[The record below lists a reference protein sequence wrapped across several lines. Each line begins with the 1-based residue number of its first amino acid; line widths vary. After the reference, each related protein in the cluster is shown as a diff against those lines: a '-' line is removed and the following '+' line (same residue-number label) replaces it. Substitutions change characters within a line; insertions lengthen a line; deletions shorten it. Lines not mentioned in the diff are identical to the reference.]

1 MYPNATLVHAFHA
14 RCHLLLVTSR
24 ASFYSIVFYSII
36 IRTEKMVEVL
46 VVSSEY
52 LVVMDGVELG
62 RFQALIDASVFALKM
77 LHDGPAS
84 SVTLCSG
91 LVVS

>member
-1 MYPNATLVHAFHA
+1 M
-14 RCHLLLVTSR
+14 
-24 ASFYSIVFYSII
+24 I
-36 IRTEKMVEVL
+36 EVL

-52 LVVMDGVELG
+52 LVVMDGAELG
-62 RFQALIDASVFALKM
+62 RFKALIDASVFALKM